1 MPATPPAEP
10 GEAEDTHAGTGE
22 AHNHDQMGCL
32 MVDPHQ
38 TQHAQAKGYEAQQ

>member
-10 GEAEDTHAGTGE
+10 GEAQDTHAGTGA
-22 AHNHDQMGCL
+22 AHKHDQMGCL

-38 TQHAQAKGYEAQQ
+38 TQHAQAEGHKAQQ